1 MAALIYGEDTLA
13 RNTPL
18 NTKAMVDPATR
29 APEPHSIADGDRMA
43 SIGPASDLDRLL
55 IRQ

>member
-18 NTKAMVDPATR
+18 NTKAMVGP
-29 APEPHSIADGDRMA
+29 PEPRSTADGGRTA
-43 SIGPASDLDRLL
+43 SVGPASGLDRLL
-55 IRQ
+55 ARQ

>member
-18 NTKAMVDPATR
+18 DTKAMVDPATGT
-29 APEPHSIADGDRMA
+29 PEPRSIADCDRMA
-43 SIGPASDLDRLL
+43 SVGLPPTWIVC
-55 IRQ
+55 

>member
-18 NTKAMVDPATR
+18 NTKAMVDP
-29 APEPHSIADGDRMA
+29 PEPRSIADGGRTMSA
-43 SIGPASDLDRLL
+43 GPASDLDCLL
-55 IRQ
+55 ARQ